1 MIRTQWH
8 FMIYIKLSKK
18 YIEPGHLILNGSDFE
33 MKQKCLLRFYGHS
46 LLTEII
52 KLLNKKGIS
61 IINSSSDE

>member
-1 MIRTQWH
+1 MAFH
-8 FMIYIKLSKK
+8 DFMIYIKLSKK

-33 MKQKCLLRFYGHS
+33 MKLRFYGHS